1 MAKICDS
8 MKYEISVENLSD
20 QWSNYDRQY
29 FYHIRCTIYV
39 LPSLFFKSL
48 FSSAHNSSK
57 PLKFN
62 CYRLSSKM
70 LNIRCPKLKMSDFQE
85 EL

>member
-1 MAKICDS
+1 ME
-8 MKYEISVENLSD
+8 YEISFENISD

-29 FYHIRCTIYV
+29 FYHIRCIIYC

-48 FSSAHNSSK
+48 FSSDYNSSK

-62 CYRLSSKM
+62 YYRLSDKTQ
-70 LNIRCPKLKMSDFQE
+70 NIRCPKLRMSDGQE
-85 EL
+85 RL